1 MESTIKADVIRTL
14 PDILTIGEFE
24 ADLTVTLFSGP
35 HKIEVKNV
43 EYNMFRAME
52 GLIQCEVFINSNRK
66 EKCPKKGDMIHINK
80 VHVELRN
87 ETPKLM
93 LTESDF
99 DIMVKTPLLLKP
111 FSELI
116 KLKHLSF

>member
-1 MESTIKADVIRTL
+1 
-14 PDILTIGEFE
+14 
-24 ADLTVTLFSGP
+24 
-35 HKIEVKNV
+35 
-43 EYNMFRAME
+43 
-52 GLIQCEVFINSNRK
+52 
-66 EKCPKKGDMIHINK
+66 MIHINK